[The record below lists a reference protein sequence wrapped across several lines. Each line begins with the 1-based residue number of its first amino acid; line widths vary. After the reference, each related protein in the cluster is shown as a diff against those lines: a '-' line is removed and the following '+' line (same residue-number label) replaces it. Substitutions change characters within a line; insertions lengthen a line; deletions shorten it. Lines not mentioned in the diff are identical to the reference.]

1 MHEGSNRSAV
11 GSAAVNAIRRKYPGI
26 PLFPG
31 APLFAGGSALQ
42 FEQTPPRTDV
52 KFPIL
57 GFLKEAEATGYD
69 LKQRFQDPV
78 GFFYRVSDGS
88 IYPALKK
95 LAGDGLVTLRRE
107 RQGRRTRKVYAITPK
122 GREHFRRMLRE
133 PAQPLFVFDE
143 SQVKIYF
150 ADQEPEIALEHMERS
165 RRDDETR
172 SAILARMVAE
182 MRRAG
187 ASPVRRIMVE
197 LGCAITAAKARVL
210 AKLSAQL
217 KREIQVKRRA
227 RSRPKA
233 AALGER
239 LRREKRSETSRRF
252 RASRL
257 GRKIKMRPYGPVRTY

>member
-1 MHEGSNRSAV
+1 MHDGSVRLKLKA
-11 GSAAVNAIRRKYPGI
+11 R
-26 PLFPG
+26 
-31 APLFAGGSALQ
+31 APLFAGGAALEM
-42 FEQTPPRTDV
+42 EQTPPRMDV

-69 LKQRFQDPV
+69 LKNRFQDPV

-95 LAGDGLVTLRRE
+95 LARDGLVTLRSE
-107 RQGRRTRKVYAITPK
+107 RNGRRTRKVYAITTK
-122 GREHFRRMLRE
+122 GREHFTRMLRE

-172 SAILARMVAE
+172 TAILARMVAE

-187 ASPVRRIMVE
+187 ASPVRRVMVE
-197 LGCAITAAKARVL
+197 LGRAITEAKARVL
-210 AKLSAQL
+210 ARLYAQL
-217 KREIQVKRRA
+217 KREIQAGGRVRA
-227 RSRPKA
+227 RSKTSNIATVRSAGA
-233 AALGER
+233 A
-239 LRREKRSETSRRF
+239 RRITRRGL
-252 RASRL
+252 A
-257 GRKIKMRPYGPVRTY
+257 G

>member
-1 MHEGSNRSAV
+1 MHEGSLKAGAN
-11 GSAAVNAIRRKYPGI
+11 GIRRLQRGA
-26 PLFPG
+26 PG
-31 APLFAGGSALQ
+31 APLFAGGSAREI
-42 FEQTPPRTDV
+42 EQTPPRMDV

-69 LKQRFQDPV
+69 LKNRFHDPI

-95 LAGDGLVTLRRE
+95 LARDGLVTLRRE
-107 RQGRRTRKVYAITPK
+107 RQGRRTRKVYAITAR
-122 GREHFRRMLRE
+122 GREHFMRMLHE

-150 ADQEPEIALEHMERS
+150 ADQEPEIAIEHMERS

-172 SAILARMVAE
+172 SAMLAQMVAE

-187 ASPVRRIMVE
+187 ASPVRRIVVE
-197 LGCAITAAKARVL
+197 LGCAITGAKARVL
-210 AKLSAQL
+210 AKLCVQL

-227 RSRPKA
+227 RSRPKPLA
-233 AALGER
+233 IATARSG
-239 LRREKRSETSRRF
+239 LRINRINHRGLT
-252 RASRL
+252 
-257 GRKIKMRPYGPVRTY
+257 G